1 MPRTFSRSFAAVVG
15 AVVLAA
21 GIGTAAFG
29 LGRYGN
35 DISWP
40 QCGGAFP
47 TQAGFGIIGV
57 TGGRPF
63 TQNPCLAQEWQWA
76 LSNRGAPAYYM
87 NISDPGTADPSG
99 YGASA
104 AAYALNYASS
114 ATGASSAVNHVWWI
128 DVETANTWSSNQ
140 AANAALIQGALTY
153 LKQQSSPERIKMLLK
168 IADHFAAPFGTE
180 EWLLN
185 YYGVKDVDFRFGDT
199 GAPNPTDQGRA
210 ELTATWRYISSP
222 PYALYD
228 TVRSQE
234 FASVTHAAE
243 EAMLA
248 ALQLDPTL
256 GLYSQAAFNVGIPA
270 QTTLYA
276 GVSDIVQGRRPI
288 SELESLVADWRTA
301 GGDKMRA
308 EYQEAMQAK
317 A

>member
-87 NISDPGTADPSG
+87 NISNPGTSDPNG

-104 AAYALNYASS
+104 AAYALNYATT
-114 ATGASSAVNHVWWI
+114 ATGATSAVNHVWWI

-140 AANAALIQGALTY
+140 AQNAAVVQGALAY
-153 LKQQSSPERIKMLLK
+153 LKQHTAKAVGIYSTGYQWGVITGGVHL
-168 IADHFAAPFGTE
+168 AAPVWAAGASSAASAPSFCGT
-180 EWLLN
+180 
-185 YYGVKDVDFRFGDT
+185 GFTGKPVKLVQYPAGAYDGDY
-199 GAPNPTDQGRA
+199 RC
-210 ELTATWRYISSP
+210 R
-222 PYALYD
+222 
-228 TVRSQE
+228 
-234 FASVTHAAE
+234 
-243 EAMLA
+243 
-248 ALQLDPTL
+248 
-256 GLYSQAAFNVGIPA
+256 
-270 QTTLYA
+270 
-276 GVSDIVQGRRPI
+276 
-288 SELESLVADWRTA
+288 
-301 GGDKMRA
+301 K
-308 EYQEAMQAK
+308 
-317 A
+317 